1 MLGCRSVGGQRPS
14 WWDPSVG
21 CPMVSEPSR
30 PLRLSVKKAV
40 GATVPWRLC
49 PVAVFAPE
57 FPRIPPWESSNTN
70 DKGTRTVVP
79 ARASQELA

>member
-1 MLGCRSVGGQRPS
+1 MLGCRSVGGQRTS
-14 WWDPSVG
+14 WWDPLVG

-30 PLRLSVKKAV
+30 PLRLLVKKAA